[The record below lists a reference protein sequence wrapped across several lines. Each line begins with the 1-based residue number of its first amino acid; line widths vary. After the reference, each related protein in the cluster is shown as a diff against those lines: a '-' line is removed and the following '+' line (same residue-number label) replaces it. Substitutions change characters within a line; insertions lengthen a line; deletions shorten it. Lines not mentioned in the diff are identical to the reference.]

1 MSSPSDIHHGGEI
14 GKGESQGTAREISR
28 NQYSVDGMN
37 AGEDEVDDVAVIG
50 AIYANG
56 KPAKP
61 DGGFTRHDQRDMY
74 RMGKIQEF
82 KRNYRPLSALSFA
95 TVLCCV
101 WEFLLLA
108 NTQGLTDGGLAG
120 LFWTYIWTFIA
131 FGFVI
136 LSLAEM
142 ASMAP
147 ISGGQYH
154 WVSDYMSTLS
164 WQAGN
169 ASGAY
174 LTGGVIQALLSE
186 NTSYDP
192 TDFEFQWQ
200 GTLFIFAMV
209 VVVYCA
215 NVYGASV
222 WPRVQNALMVIHVLG
237 FLVVIIVIWVMA
249 PHRTAKSV
257 FTEFSNDGGW
267 SSMGLSLMVGQITG
281 VYSLIGSDASAH
293 MAEEV
298 KDAEIYVPIAIFWSY
313 TGNGII
319 AIIALVSYLFAIPS
333 VEDALNDPSFY
344 PIIYVFREAGGVPVV
359 NGLIIIIFI
368 LVVAAN
374 VSFNASTARQTFAFA
389 RDRGLPSSNWISH
402 VDPKKQ
408 VPVNAITLTCAITCL
423 LSLINIG
430 SSAAFNAVI
439 SLQVVALM
447 MTYATSI
454 GCVLYRRVYH
464 PELLPHARWSLGK
477 WGVPVNIMGVPWC
490 AYSFFWSFW
499 PNSVPINLENFNWA
513 VVLWFAVIALAGCMY
528 LITGRKEYFGPVKTV
543 RFERL
548 AAN

>member
-1 MSSPSDIHHGGEI
+1 M
-14 GKGESQGTAREISR
+14 
-28 NQYSVDGMN
+28 
-37 AGEDEVDDVAVIG
+37 
-50 AIYANG
+50 
-56 KPAKP
+56 PAKP

-120 LFWTYIWTFIA
+120 LFWTYIWTFVA

-136 LSLAEM
+136 LSLSEM

-154 WVSDYMSTLS
+154 WVSEFAPPSIQRQLSYLIGYMSTLS

-174 LTGGVIQALLSE
+174 LTGGIIQALLSE
-186 NTSYDP
+186 NTSYAP
-192 TDFEFQWQ
+192 TDFEYQWQ

-209 VVVYCA
+209 CVVYTA

-222 WPRVQNALMVIHVLG
+222 WPRVQNALMIVHVLG
-237 FLVVIIVIWVMA
+237 FLVVIIVLWVMS

-257 FTEFSNDGGW
+257 FTEFTNDGGW

-298 KDAEIYVPIAIFWSY
+298 KDAGRYVPISIFWSY
-313 TGNGII
+313 IGNGII
-319 AIIALVSYLFAIPS
+319 AVIALVSYLFAIPS

-344 PIIYVFREAGGVPVV
+344 PIIYVFREAGGIAVV
-359 NGLIIIIFI
+359 NGLVIIIFI

-389 RDRGLPSSNWISH
+389 RDRGLPFSDWISH
-402 VDPKKQ
+402 VDPKRQ
-408 VPVNAITLTCAITCL
+408 VPVNAIALTCAFTCL

-447 MTYATSI
+447 MTYACSI
-454 GCVLYRRVYH
+454 GCVLYRRVFH

-477 WGVPVNIMGVPWC
+477 WGVPVNIIGVLWC
-490 AYSFFWSFW
+490 VYSFFWSFW
-499 PNSVPINLENFNWA
+499 PNAVPVTLETFNWA
-513 VVLWFAVIALAGCMY
+513 VVLWSAVFALAGSMY
-528 LITGRKEYFGPVKTV
+528 MITGHKEYFGPVKTV
-543 RFERL
+543 RFERD
-548 AAN
+548 ASN